1 MTKAIIFDFWGTI
14 VGNGIYSPVKQVK
27 FMLDIKEDFSEYVKK
42 FEEAFMTKEHE
53 NLNEA
58 FKAVIK
64 AFKLKVEQKEIDQL
78 IGMWNKNTLLARP
91 YRETMEVLTDL
102 KKDYKIILMAN
113 TDNFSVS
120 QILSKYEMEPYFDY
134 IYLSSKEG
142 LLKSDPKSFERIM
155 KELGLEKEDIVMV
168 GDSMESDIK
177 GAEAAGIRAILVDR
191 KDRRD
196 YPEKVINLNNLRS
209 KL

>member
-1 MTKAIIFDFWGTI
+1 MTKAIIFDFWGTL

-53 NLNEA
+53 NLNDA
-58 FKAVIK
+58 FKSAIK
-64 AFKLKVEQKEIDQL
+64 AFNLKVAQKDIDEL

-91 YRETMEVLTDL
+91 YRETMEILVDL
-102 KKDYKIILMAN
+102 KKDYKVVLMSN
-113 TDNFSVS
+113 TDNFSVP
-120 QILSKYEMEPYFDY
+120 QILSKYEMEQYFDY
-134 IYLSSKEG
+134 IYLSSREG
-142 LLKSDPKSFERIM
+142 FLKSDPKSFEKIV
-155 KELGLEKEDIVMV
+155 KELGLEKEDVVMV
-168 GDSMESDIK
+168 GDSIESDIK
-177 GAEAAGIRAILVDR
+177 GAEAFGIRAILVDR

-196 YPEKVINLNNLRS
+196 YPDKVITLKELRS

>member
-1 MTKAIIFDFWGTI
+1 MTKAIIFDFWGTL

-58 FKAVIK
+58 FKSAIK
-64 AFKLKVEQKEIDQL
+64 AFKMKVEQKEIDEL

-102 KKDYKIILMAN
+102 KKDYKIILMSN
-113 TDNFSVS
+113 TDNFSVP
-120 QILSKYEMEPYFDY
+120 QILSKFEMEQYFDY

-142 LLKSDPKSFERIM
+142 FLKSDPKSFDKIL
-155 KELGLEKEDIVMV
+155 KELGLEKEDVVMV
-168 GDSMESDIK
+168 GDSVESDIK
-177 GAEAAGIRAILVDR
+177 GAEACGIRAILVDR

-196 YPEKVINLNNLRS
+196 FPDKVISLSELRH